1 MGLRFVN
8 SILYFEVDWCKL
20 TTNTAFAEP
29 PYQWLPSIDQ
39 CVTVHFTEFE
49 TNTRTY
55 SYITDVLQRK
65 VDIDMSPALSRRES
79 KVEMGKESNFKRLCD
94 SLKQSEDRQ
103 KITSIIRT
111 HPDVLLESNKDANY
125 KGQTALHMVICKEN
139 IDLIERVLMLRP
151 AENANMLQ
159 QSATGKKFKKTS
171 MMGEL
176 PLIVAALTLNLGMF
190 IS

>member
-1 MGLRFVN
+1 
-8 SILYFEVDWCKL
+8 
-20 TTNTAFAEP
+20 
-29 PYQWLPSIDQ
+29 
-39 CVTVHFTEFE
+39 
-49 TNTRTY
+49 
-55 SYITDVLQRK
+55 
-65 VDIDMSPALSRRES
+65 MSPALSRRES

-125 KGQTALHMVICKEN
+125 KGQRALHMVICKEN

>member
-1 MGLRFVN
+1 
-8 SILYFEVDWCKL
+8 
-20 TTNTAFAEP
+20 
-29 PYQWLPSIDQ
+29 
-39 CVTVHFTEFE
+39 
-49 TNTRTY
+49 
-55 SYITDVLQRK
+55 
-65 VDIDMSPALSRRES
+65 
-79 KVEMGKESNFKRLCD
+79 
-94 SLKQSEDRQ
+94 
-103 KITSIIRT
+103 
-111 HPDVLLESNKDANY
+111 
-125 KGQTALHMVICKEN
+125 MVICKEN